1 MCMGTGNP
9 GRRGRQGTCV
19 EILSTLRRHSANLL
33 PAAKFVS
40 NGFLI
45 NQPGQVDLTT
55 ASLNLVHLN
64 TRPLP
69 PPAPWISLGL
79 AVGKV

>member
-1 MCMGTGNP
+1 MRCSM
-9 GRRGRQGTCV
+9 RGRARDTV
-19 EILSTLRRHSANLL
+19 WLLAALPSANLL
-33 PAAKFVS
+33 PVIKFVS

-79 AVGKV
+79 AVREV

>member
-1 MCMGTGNP
+1 MAH
-9 GRRGRQGTCV
+9 GRPNMRCSMRGRARDTV
-19 EILSTLRRHSANLL
+19 WLLAALPSANLL
-33 PAAKFVS
+33 PVAKFVS

-79 AVGKV
+79 AVREV

>member
-1 MCMGTGNP
+1 MAH
-9 GRRGRQGTCV
+9 GRPNMRCSMRGRARDTV
-19 EILSTLRRHSANLL
+19 WLLAAHPSANLL
-33 PAAKFVS
+33 PVAKFVS

-79 AVGKV
+79 AVREV